1 MKNTVKRAIA
11 LTLAFVMILAL
22 SACGS
27 SAKPAETTPAPQ
39 AAEQPA
45 EQPTAQTVSFKKTKI
60 GVALYHDS
68 GYYPANVK
76 TYLSELG
83 KAMNAEF
90 IYVVLTQTDEA
101 ANLTKIQEL
110 IAAGAEGIILTLD
123 MGTPTILSECA
134 SANVF
139 VAGFLCDFNTSYNT
153 SYDEVFK
160 NPTFLGTAA
169 DGPCGDDL
177 RAGYDFF
184 DSLMEYNERHAA
196 DPILHIS
203 MVTFPAWAFP
213 VQQVFVQQFT
223 EKIEEYNKTA
233 EKPITL
239 DPLDE
244 AVDVLPFIPLDS
256 TYFSKHEGIDA
267 IFCFADGYTFVYP
280 TMVASN
286 INGRIKLFCAGYGE
300 SSDENFGSKGNGT
313 FQQEV
318 VSAIEAVIYPV
329 VLLINKINGVAFPDQ
344 PAEAERRSCFSM
356 IINSDEDMDAF
367 VNHSFYITG
376 KMENALYSP
385 EQVVNMTAVANP
397 NATYADLVSI
407 LNHMT
412 MDDIKK

>member
-1 MKNTVKRAIA
+1 MKNTVKKAIA
-11 LTLAFVMILAL
+11 FVLALVMILSL

-27 SAKPAETTPAPQ
+27 GAKPASTTAAPQ
-39 AAEQPA
+39 AAEQ
-45 EQPTAQTVSFKKTKI
+45 TAPQTPSFKKSKI

-68 GYYPANVK
+68 GYYTENVR
-76 TYLSELG
+76 TYLGELG
-83 KAMNAEF
+83 KAMNVEF
-90 IYVVLTQTDEA
+90 IYTVLTQTDEA
-101 ANLTKIQEL
+101 INLTKIQEL

-123 MGTPTILSECA
+123 MGTPTILAECA
-134 SANVF
+134 SANVY

-153 SYDEVFK
+153 NYDAVFK

-184 DSLMEYNERHAA
+184 DSLMEYNERHADA
-196 DPILHIS
+196 PLQHVS

-213 VQQVFVQQFT
+213 VQQIFVQQFT

-239 DPLDE
+239 DPLNE
-244 AVDVLPFIPLDS
+244 AVDVLPFVPLDS
-256 TYFSKHEGIDA
+256 TYFAKHEGIDA
-267 IFCFADGYTFVYP
+267 IFCFADGFTFVYP
-280 TMVASN
+280 TMVSSN
-286 INGRIKLFCAGYGE
+286 INGNIKLFCAGYGDG
-300 SSDENFGSKGNGT
+300 SNENFGSKGNGT

-329 VLLINKINGVAFPDQ
+329 VLLVNKLNGVSFADQ
-344 PAEAERRSCFSM
+344 PADAERRSCFSM

-397 NATYADLVSI
+397 NASYADLVSI
-407 LNHMT
+407 LSHMT

>member
-11 LTLAFVMILAL
+11 LALALVMILAL

-27 SAKPAETTPAPQ
+27 AKPASTTAAPQSTEQ
-39 AAEQPA
+39 AAE
-45 EQPTAQTVSFKKTKI
+45 QTVSFKKTKI

-68 GYYPANVK
+68 GYYTENVR
-76 TYLSELG
+76 TYLGALG
-83 KAMNAEF
+83 KAMNVEF
-90 IYVVLTQTDEA
+90 IYTVLTQTDESV
-101 ANLTKIQEL
+101 NLTKIQEL

-134 SANVF
+134 SANVY

-153 SYDEVFK
+153 SYGEVFK
-160 NPTFLGTAA
+160 NPTFLGTAS
-169 DGPCGDDL
+169 DGPL
-177 RAGYDFF
+177 
-184 DSLMEYNERHAA
+184 
-196 DPILHIS
+196 
-203 MVTFPAWAFP
+203 
-213 VQQVFVQQFT
+213 QQIFVQQFT

-233 EKPITL
+233 DKPITL

-256 TYFSKHEGIDA
+256 TYFAKHDGIDA
-267 IFCFADGYTFVYP
+267 IFCFADGFTFVYP
-280 TMVASN
+280 TMVSSG
-286 INGRIKLFCAGYGE
+286 INGRIKLFCAGYGAG
-300 SSDENFGSKGNGT
+300 SDENFGSKGNTT
-313 FQQEV
+313 FQQEA
-318 VSAIEAVIYPV
+318 VSAIEAVVYPV
-329 VLLINKINGVAFPDQ
+329 VMLVNKLNGVSFPDQ

-412 MDDIKK
+412 MDDIIK

>member
-11 LTLAFVMILAL
+11 LALALVMILAL

-27 SAKPAETTPAPQ
+27 TKPASTTAAPQSTEQ
-39 AAEQPA
+39 AAE
-45 EQPTAQTVSFKKTKI
+45 QTVSFKKTKI

-68 GYYPANVK
+68 GYYTENVR
-76 TYLSELG
+76 TYLGALG
-83 KAMNAEF
+83 KAMNVEF
-90 IYVVLTQTDEA
+90 IYTVLTQTDESV
-101 ANLTKIQEL
+101 NLTKIQEL

-134 SANVF
+134 SANVY

-160 NPTFLGTAA
+160 NPTFLGTAS

-184 DSLMEYNERHAA
+184 DSLMEYNERHPDA
-196 DPILHIS
+196 PLQHVS

-213 VQQVFVQQFT
+213 VQQIFVQQFT

-233 EKPITL
+233 DKPITL

-256 TYFSKHEGIDA
+256 TYFAKHDGIDA
-267 IFCFADGYTFVYP
+267 IFCFADGFTFVYP
-280 TMVASN
+280 TMVSSG
-286 INGRIKLFCAGYGE
+286 INGRIKLFCAGYGDG
-300 SSDENFGSKGNGT
+300 SDENFGSKGNTT
-313 FQQEV
+313 FQQEA
-318 VSAIEAVIYPV
+318 VSAIEAVVYPV
-329 VLLINKINGVAFPDQ
+329 VLLVNKLNGVSFPDQ